1 MKYTGTIVSIADTQ
15 NVSDKFQKR
24 EFIVTDKTEKYP
36 QTISFEC
43 QQTHCGLLDSF
54 RVGSLVDVEF
64 NLRGKDYKGRNYNTL
79 VAWKISNVQVNG
91 TTNTE
96 AQSITT
102 SSASVEIDSGLPF

>member
-64 NLRGKDYKGRNYNTL
+64 NLRGKPYKERNYNTL
-79 VAWKISNVQVNG
+79 VAWKISNVSVDKG
-91 TTNTE
+91 TSEPTAN
-96 AQSITT
+96 
-102 SSASVEIDSGLPF
+102 SSSDDSSGLPF